1 VSEVKKTHDGRAII
15 GYREADYL
23 RPRPRRDSERS
34 LDLLR
39 EVGYDRMTAR
49 TVLHN
54 DERY

>member
-1 VSEVKKTHDGRAII
+1 MKQTRDGKAII

-23 RPRPRRDSERS
+23 KPKPRRDSERS

-39 EVGYDRMTAR
+39 ECGYSRSTAR